1 MKKFEIRFSD
11 IYWGEDDAKND
22 LSLEKYFVEFPGY
35 EDILTGEKRYIIGR
49 KGTGKS
55 AILQKLRL
63 QAQADPTSFAMDVSL
78 RDFPLTDFKSIG
90 DRSLQDKSKYV
101 SAWKFLLLTE
111 LANLVMQ
118 DNSAQDMGGL
128 EPLRRFLADNFPE
141 GISMAETVSRLKQ
154 NENKITLACS
164 ILTGEHGASG
174 ATETTA
180 QVHYNKAVK
189 ALEKL
194 FAGIRTES
202 TFIILI
208 DELDEGYQGRNTN
221 LNLVILALLRA
232 VEELANFSRQNGI
245 RCLPVLALRSD
256 IFDALED
263 NDLNKLDDYV
273 LRLDWTTDED
283 APWSL
288 KQIAEK
294 RIAAAVREKY
304 PNLKVDSYVQNF
316 WSLVAEECTDDIEK
330 GLWQYICML
339 TFSRPRDIIKL
350 LKLCGKR
357 GNVTKLTL
365 SDVQTAEIAYSDW
378 FYREFRDEVHSFMSC
393 WQEALNCITEVAKG
407 KAEMKVLLGCFEK
420 NEKVSAWC
428 RDNKKAPIDVAK
440 VLFDYSVIG
449 CVTSEGRWIFKYKDD
464 SLGFMPSYPYYC
476 VHYGFCEKL
485 RLPTNR
491 YRQTMMNIYWANNW

>member
-22 LSLEKYFVEFPGY
+22 EALEKYFVEFPGY
-35 EDILTGEKRYIIGR
+35 EEILKGGKRYIIGR

-63 QAQADPTSFAMDVSL
+63 QAQAEATSFAMDISL

-101 SAWKFLLLTE
+101 AAWKFLLLTE
-111 LANLVMQ
+111 LADLVMQ
-118 DNSAQDMGGL
+118 DNSVEDTDEFWQMK
-128 EPLRRFLADNFPE
+128 RFLSDNFPE
-141 GISMAETVSRLKQ
+141 GISMAETISRLKQ
-154 NENKITLACS
+154 NENKITLAS
-164 ILTGEHGASG
+164 PVLSGECGAAA
-174 ATETTA
+174 ATQTTA

-194 FAGIRTES
+194 FGGIRTES

-208 DELDEGYQGRNTN
+208 DELDEGYQGKNTN

-232 VEELANFSRQNGI
+232 VEELANFSKRNGI

-273 LRLDWTTDED
+273 LRLNWTTDAD
-283 APWSL
+283 DPWSM

-294 RIAAAVREKY
+294 RIAATVREKY
-304 PNLKVDSYVQNF
+304 PDIQVENY
-316 WSLVAEECTDDIEK
+316 WGLVADEKATEK
-330 GLWQYICML
+330 GLWQYMCVL

-350 LKLCGKR
+350 LKTCKARAKGP
-357 GNVTKLTL
+357 KLTL
-365 SDVQTAEIAYSDW
+365 GNVQAAEIDYSAW
-378 FYREFRDEVHSFMSC
+378 FYREFRDEVQSFMSC
-393 WQEALNCITEVAKG
+393 WQDALNCITEVARG
-407 KAEMKVLLGCFEK
+407 RAELKTLLKRFEE

-428 RDNKKAPIDVAK
+428 RDNKKTPVDVAK

-449 CVTSEGRWIFKYKDD
+449 CVTEKGRWIFKYKDD

-476 VHYGFCEKL
+476 VHYGFCGKL
-485 RLPTNR
+485 RLQTNLYSKTIMDV
-491 YRQTMMNIYWANNW
+491 YRKI

>member
-22 LSLEKYFVEFPGY
+22 EALEKYFVEFPGY
-35 EDILTGEKRYIIGR
+35 EEILKGGKRYIIGR

-63 QAQADPTSFAMDVSL
+63 QAQAEATSFAMDISL

-101 SAWKFLLLTE
+101 AAWKFLLLTE
-111 LANLVMQ
+111 LADLVMQ
-118 DNSAQDMGGL
+118 DNSVEDTDEFWQMK
-128 EPLRRFLADNFPE
+128 RFLSDNFPE
-141 GISMAETVSRLKQ
+141 GISMAETISRLKQ
-154 NENKITLACS
+154 NENKITLAS
-164 ILTGEHGASG
+164 PVLSGECGAAA
-174 ATETTA
+174 ATQTTA

-194 FAGIRTES
+194 FGGIRTES

-208 DELDEGYQGRNTN
+208 DELDEGYQGKNTN

-232 VEELANFSRQNGI
+232 VEELANFSKRNGI

-273 LRLDWTTDED
+273 LRLNWTTDPD
-283 APWSL
+283 DPWSM

-294 RIAAAVREKY
+294 RIAATVREKY
-304 PNLKVDSYVQNF
+304 PDIQVQNY
-316 WSLVAEECTDDIEK
+316 WSLVADERATEK
-330 GLWQYICML
+330 GLWQYMCVL

-350 LKLCGKR
+350 LKTCKARAKGP
-357 GNVTKLTL
+357 KLTL
-365 SDVQTAEIAYSDW
+365 GNVQAAELDYSAW
-378 FYREFRDEVHSFMSC
+378 FYREFRDEVQSFMSC
-393 WQEALNCITEVAKG
+393 WQDALNCITEVARG
-407 KAEMKVLLGCFEK
+407 RAELKTLLKRFEE

-428 RDNKKAPIDVAK
+428 RDNKKTPIDVAK

-449 CVTSEGRWIFKYKDD
+449 CVTEKGRWIFKYKDD

-476 VHYGFCEKL
+476 VHYGFCGKL
-485 RLPTNR
+485 RLQTNLYSKTIMDV
-491 YRQTMMNIYWANNW
+491 YRKYNW

>member
-1 MKKFEIRFSD
+1 MKKFEMIHFSD

-35 EDILTGEKRYIIGR
+35 EEILKGSKRYIIGR

-111 LANLVMQ
+111 LANLIMQ
-118 DNSAQDMGGL
+118 DNSAEDTDELWQMK
-128 EPLRRFLADNFPE
+128 RFLTDNFPE
-141 GISMAETVSRLKQ
+141 GISMAETISRLKQ

-164 ILTGEHGASG
+164 VLSGEHGAAA

-194 FAGIRTES
+194 FGGIHTQC

-208 DELDEGYQGRNTN
+208 DELDEGYQGKNTN

-232 VEELANFSRQNGI
+232 VEELANFSKQNGI
-245 RCLPVLALRSD
+245 KCLPVLALRSD
-256 IFDALED
+256 IFDILED

-273 LRLDWTTDED
+273 LRLNWTTDEN

-294 RIAAAVREKY
+294 RIAATVREKY
-304 PNLKVDSYVQNF
+304 PDVPIENY
-316 WSLVAEECTDDIEK
+316 WSLVADEKATEK
-330 GLWQYICML
+330 GLWQYMCVL

-350 LKLCGKR
+350 LKTCKPRAKGP
-357 GNVTKLTL
+357 KLTL
-365 SDVQTAEIAYSDW
+365 KNVQDAEIDYSAW
-378 FYREFRDEVHSFMSC
+378 FYREFRDEVQSFMSC
-393 WQEALNCITEVAKG
+393 WKGALNCIAEVAQGRAALKLLLERF
-407 KAEMKVLLGCFEK
+407 AE
-420 NEKVSAWC
+420 NEEVSTWC
-428 RDNKKAPIDVAK
+428 RDNKKTPADVAE

-449 CVTSEGRWIFKYKDD
+449 CVTAKGRWIFKYKDD
-464 SLGFMPSYPYYC
+464 SLGFMPSYPDYC
-476 VHYGFCEKL
+476 VHYGFGRKL
-485 RLPTNR
+485 RLPTR
-491 YRQTMMNIYWANNW
+491 AYGETIFSIYRKYNW

>member
-22 LSLEKYFVEFPGY
+22 EALEKYFVEFPGY
-35 EDILTGEKRYIIGR
+35 EEILKGGKRYIIGR

-63 QAQADPTSFAMDVSL
+63 QAQAEATSFAMDISL

-101 SAWKFLLLTE
+101 AAWKFLLLTE
-111 LANLVMQ
+111 LADLVMQ
-118 DNSAQDMGGL
+118 DNSVEDTDEFWQMK
-128 EPLRRFLADNFPE
+128 RFLSDNFPE
-141 GISMAETVSRLKQ
+141 GISMAETISRLKQ
-154 NENKITLACS
+154 NENKITLAS
-164 ILTGEHGASG
+164 PVLSGECAAAA
-174 ATETTA
+174 ATQTTA

-194 FAGIRTES
+194 FGGIRTES

-208 DELDEGYQGRNTN
+208 DELDEGYQGKNTN

-232 VEELANFSRQNGI
+232 VEELANFSKRNGI

-273 LRLDWTTDED
+273 LRLNWTTDPD
-283 APWSL
+283 DPWSM

-294 RIAAAVREKY
+294 RIAATVREKY
-304 PNLKVDSYVQNF
+304 PDIQVENCWN
-316 WSLVAEECTDDIEK
+316 LVADEKATEK
-330 GLWQYICML
+330 GLWQYMCVL

-350 LKLCGKR
+350 LKTCKARAKGP
-357 GNVTKLTL
+357 KLTL
-365 SDVQTAEIAYSDW
+365 GNVQAAEIDYSAW
-378 FYREFRDEVHSFMSC
+378 FYREFRDEVQSFMSC
-393 WQEALNCITEVAKG
+393 WQDALNCITEVARG
-407 KAEMKVLLGCFEK
+407 RAELKTLLKRFEE

-428 RDNKKAPIDVAK
+428 RDNKKTPVDVAK

-449 CVTSEGRWIFKYKDD
+449 CVTEKGRWIFKYKDD

-476 VHYGFCEKL
+476 VHYGFCGKL
-485 RLPTNR
+485 RLQTNLYSKTIMDV
-491 YRQTMMNIYWANNW
+491 YRKYNW

>member
-22 LSLEKYFVEFPGY
+22 EALEKYFVEFPGY
-35 EDILTGEKRYIIGR
+35 EEILKGGKRYIIGR

-63 QAQADPTSFAMDVSL
+63 QAQAEATSFAMDISL

-101 SAWKFLLLTE
+101 AAWKFLLLTE
-111 LANLVMQ
+111 LADLVMQ
-118 DNSAQDMGGL
+118 DNSVEDTDEFWQMK
-128 EPLRRFLADNFPE
+128 RFLSDNFPE
-141 GISMAETVSRLKQ
+141 GISMAETISRLKQ
-154 NENKITLACS
+154 NENKITLAS
-164 ILTGEHGASG
+164 PVLSGECGAAA
-174 ATETTA
+174 ATQTTA

-194 FAGIRTES
+194 FGGIRTES

-208 DELDEGYQGRNTN
+208 DELDEGYQGKNTN

-232 VEELANFSRQNGI
+232 VEELANFSKRNGI

-273 LRLDWTTDED
+273 LRLNWTTDPD
-283 APWSL
+283 DPWSM

-294 RIAAAVREKY
+294 RIAATVREKY
-304 PNLKVDSYVQNF
+304 PDIQVQNY
-316 WSLVAEECTDDIEK
+316 WSLVADERATEK
-330 GLWQYICML
+330 GLWQYMCVL

-350 LKLCGKR
+350 LKTCRARVR
-357 GNVTKLTL
+357 GPKLTL
-365 SDVQTAEIAYSDW
+365 GNVQAAELDYSAW
-378 FYREFRDEVHSFMSC
+378 FYREFRDEVQSFMSC
-393 WQEALNCITEVAKG
+393 WQDALNCITEVARG
-407 KAEMKVLLGCFEK
+407 RAELKTLLKRFEE

-428 RDNKKAPIDVAK
+428 RDNKKTPIDVAK

-449 CVTSEGRWIFKYKDD
+449 CVTEKGRWIFKYKDD

-476 VHYGFCEKL
+476 VHYGFCGKL
-485 RLPTNR
+485 RLQTNLYSKTIMDI
-491 YRQTMMNIYWANNW
+491 YRKYNW

>member
-22 LSLEKYFVEFPGY
+22 EALEKYFVEFPGY
-35 EDILTGEKRYIIGR
+35 EEILKGGKRYIIGR

-63 QAQADPTSFAMDVSL
+63 QAQAEATSFAMDISL

-101 SAWKFLLLTE
+101 AAWKFLLLTE
-111 LANLVMQ
+111 LADLVMQ
-118 DNSAQDMGGL
+118 DNSVEDTDEFWQMK
-128 EPLRRFLADNFPE
+128 RFLSDNFPE
-141 GISMAETVSRLKQ
+141 GISMAETISRLKQ
-154 NENKITLACS
+154 NENKITLAS
-164 ILTGEHGASG
+164 PVLSGECGAAA
-174 ATETTA
+174 ATQTTA

-194 FAGIRTES
+194 FGGIRTES

-208 DELDEGYQGRNTN
+208 DELDEGYQGKNTN

-232 VEELANFSRQNGI
+232 VEELANFSKRNGI

-273 LRLDWTTDED
+273 LRLNWTTDAD
-283 APWSL
+283 DPWSM

-294 RIAAAVREKY
+294 RIAATVREKY
-304 PNLKVDSYVQNF
+304 PDIQVENY
-316 WSLVAEECTDDIEK
+316 WGLVADEKATEK
-330 GLWQYICML
+330 GLWQYMCVL

-350 LKLCGKR
+350 LKTCKARAKGP
-357 GNVTKLTL
+357 KLTL
-365 SDVQTAEIAYSDW
+365 GNVQAAEIDYSAW
-378 FYREFRDEVHSFMSC
+378 FYREFRDEVQSFMSC
-393 WQEALNCITEVAKG
+393 WQDALNCITEVARG
-407 KAEMKVLLGCFEK
+407 RAELKTLLKRFEE

-428 RDNKKAPIDVAK
+428 RDNKKTPVDVAK

-449 CVTSEGRWIFKYKDD
+449 CVTEKGRWIFKYKDD

-476 VHYGFCEKL
+476 VHYGFCGKL
-485 RLPTNR
+485 RLQTNLYSKTIMDV
-491 YRQTMMNIYWANNW
+491 YRKYNW